1 MQLCDKTAY
10 VRGLRYRWVP
20 LLSRNSLLRF
30 LHLMPP
36 CIRPNQSLLSGKP
49 CPSLPAHNATFA
61 LKHSGQNA
69 CGIPDGE
76 TIIMTGGGNSDGCH
90 NFVTRWGIS
99 FKYTLLS
106 GKTSKKCKTLCQ
118 SDQPNQILLTVST
131 RILWFICVADLE
143 HNTTSRLLSE
153 ASIRCCYS
161 SLLCWW
167 HHPVVGIT
175 LNQSHILQVSTTWV
189 S

>member
-1 MQLCDKTAY
+1 M
-10 VRGLRYRWVP
+10 
-20 LLSRNSLLRF
+20 SLLRF
-30 LHLMPP
+30 PHLMPP
-36 CIRPNQSLLSGKP
+36 CIRPNLPNQTLLSGNHP
-49 CPSLPAHNATFA
+49 VPAHNASFA

-106 GKTSKKCKTLCQ
+106 GKTSQKCKTLYQ

-131 RILWFICVADLE
+131 RILCFICVADLE
-143 HNTTSRLLSE
+143 HNPISRLC
-153 ASIRCCYS
+153 ASIS
-161 SLLCWW
+161 
-167 HHPVVGIT
+167 
-175 LNQSHILQVSTTWV
+175 
-189 S
+189 